1 VKDAF
6 ALLGVPRRP
15 WLDPE
20 LLKQRFLSLS
30 AEHHPDRLHNAAEV
44 EKRAAQDRF
53 TELNQA
59 YQELLNPRERLLRL
73 AELEPGT
80 KTGDVQNISSDLMA
94 LFFEVGQIC
103 RKADGLIAQKAA
115 EMSPLLKVQIFG
127 RAQEQ
132 IDELQ
137 ELKKKVVAS
146 HEGLLEEV
154 KSLDTDWDAI
164 NQSERQSRWKRL
176 QEIAG
181 LLNYSKKWDAEIA
194 ERIVRLSF

>member
-15 WLDPE
+15 WLDPD

-30 AEHHPDRLHNAAEV
+30 GEHHPDRFHNATES

-59 YQELLNPRERLLRL
+59 YQGLLDPRERLLRL
-73 AELEPGT
+73 AELELGI
-80 KTGDVQNISSDLMA
+80 KTRDVQNIPSDLMT

-103 RKADGLIAQKAA
+103 RKADGLIAQKGA
-115 EMSPLLKVQIFG
+115 EVSPLLKVQIFG

-132 IDELQ
+132 IEELQ
-137 ELKKKVVAS
+137 ALKSKVAAS
-146 HEGLLEEV
+146 REQLLEEI
-154 KSLDTDWDAI
+154 KRLDAGWDAI
-164 NQSERQSRWKRL
+164 DESKRQPRWECL